1 MDPVTLT
8 SPVSKNVPQYVYL
21 DFDGEATGY
30 RNDALG
36 LDFAVTVED
45 SGFSEE
51 QKRDILSELSAR
63 YADADVIFTLDK
75 PTDDTCEYSTVFV
88 GKSNDFK
95 AYGNFL
101 GLAETV
107 DAGNRI
113 KNDNAF
119 VLLDNSASVDQ
130 VVSVAAHELGH
141 ILNGDVHETVTG
153 TIDDYADAYLY
164 ADFIENQT
172 MQFGTT
178 GTYSTKS
185 YVKYRNTAS
194 GSGVNFYS
202 KTTFGCDRYA
212 VDSLGSQQ
220 SVSITITNITPYT
233 SNDYVIQAWLYSGS
247 YNNKI
252 VDMVRAHA
260 YPNTASFDAVRD
272 SMESGLVWLSPGE
285 SVTFQIDNSNTRL
298 FLGPRSTLGKNV
310 SVISQYS
317 ISATLCSTPSPTP
330 TPTSKPDLIV
340 SSLSV
345 KKGSTSTTSFLTTDT
360 ITLGITVKNQGSAST
375 GRSFYAD
382 IYDGSTYLGYVSFS
396 SLAAN
401 STQTATYTIAA
412 NKLSAGSHTLRV
424 IADNDSYVSESN
436 ESNNIATSN
445 ISVASPT
452 LSKPTTTND
461 SVSGTTATL
470 RWSGATGIVTG
481 YEVRY
486 ATNSKLS
493 GATVKSVSETSTS
506 VSISENGT
514 YYWQVRAKGA
524 YGNWSPWTS
533 PDSFTITEA
542 KDTRAPVKPTTT
554 NDSVSGTTAT
564 LRWSG
569 ATDNVAVTGYE
580 VRYAN
585 NSKLSGATV
594 KSVSGTST
602 SVSISANGTYYWQVR
617 AKDAAGN
624 WSPWTSP
631 DSFAITEAK
640 DTRAPVKP
648 TTTNDSVSGTTATLR
663 WSGATDN
670 VAVTGYEIRY
680 ATNSKLTGATV
691 KSTTATS
698 LNVSGLAN
706 GTWYWQVR
714 AKDAAG
720 NWSPWTSPDSFAIT
734 EAKDTRAP
742 VKPTTTNDSVSGTTA
757 TLRWSGATD
766 NVAVTGYEI
775 RYATNSKLTGAT
787 VKSTTATSLNVSGL
801 ANGTW
806 YWQVR
811 AKDAAGNWS
820 PWTSPDDFSMKIADT
835 QAPAKPAK
843 TKDSVSGS
851 TATLVWSIATD
862 NVGVTGYEVRYATN
876 SKLTGATVKSTTAT
890 SLNVSGLENGTWY
903 WQVRAK
909 DAAGNWSP
917 WTGPDSFAIA
927 GAADT
932 RSPTVPQ
939 NLMSWTGDESVLLT
953 WDASTDNVGVTG
965 YEVSYVNCEKAGS
978 PAIVTSTSDTRLVI
992 SGLRAGRNYG
1002 AKVRACDA
1010 ASNWSEWTSSVY
1022 FSMAPVSSSFR
1033 FEDAACGVSP
1043 DTTDSPRK
1051 FAGML
1056 A

>member
-1 MDPVTLT
+1 MDFVTLT

-75 PTDDTCEYSTVFV
+75 PKDDTLEYSTVFV
-88 GKSNDFK
+88 GKSGDFK

-119 VLLDNSASVDQ
+119 VLLDNTASVDQ

-153 TIDDYADAYLY
+153 TIDDYAYLY

-172 MQFGTT
+172 IQFDAT

-185 YVKYRNTAS
+185 YVRYRNNAS
-194 GSGVNFYS
+194 GSGVDAYN
-202 KTTFGCDRYA
+202 KTIFGCDRYA
-212 VDSLGSQQ
+212 VDSLGFQQ

-260 YPNTASFDAVRD
+260 YPSTASFDAVRD
-272 SMESGLVWLSPGE
+272 SMVSSLVWISPGE
-285 SVTFQIDNSNTRL
+285 SVTFKIDNSNTRL
-298 FLGPRSTLGKNV
+298 FLGPRTNLGRNV

-542 KDTRAPVKPTTT
+542 KYTRAPVKPTTT

-640 DTRAPVKP
+640 YTRAPVKP

-670 VAVTGYEIRY
+670 VA
-680 ATNSKLTGATV
+680 
-691 KSTTATS
+691 
-698 LNVSGLAN
+698 
-706 GTWYWQVR
+706 
-714 AKDAAG
+714 
-720 NWSPWTSPDSFAIT
+720 
-734 EAKDTRAP
+734 
-742 VKPTTTNDSVSGTTA
+742 
-757 TLRWSGATD
+757 
-766 NVAVTGYEI
+766 
-775 RYATNSKLTGAT
+775 
-787 VKSTTATSLNVSGL
+787 
-801 ANGTW
+801 
-806 YWQVR
+806 
-811 AKDAAGNWS
+811 
-820 PWTSPDDFSMKIADT
+820 
-835 QAPAKPAK
+835 
-843 TKDSVSGS
+843 
-851 TATLVWSIATD
+851 
-862 NVGVTGYEVRYATN
+862 VTGYEVRYATN

-917 WTGPDSFAIA
+917 WTDPDSFAIT
-927 GAADT
+927 GATDT
-932 RSPTVPQ
+932 QSPTVPQ
-939 NLMSWTGDESVLLT
+939 NLMSWAGDGSVLLT

-978 PAIVTSTSDTRLVI
+978 PVIVESTSDTRLVI
-992 SGLRAGRNYG
+992 SGLKAGRNYG

-1010 ASNWSEWTSSVY
+1010 ANNWSEWTSFVY
-1022 FSMAPVSSSFR
+1022 FSLATESSNVC
-1033 FEDAACGVSP
+1033 FEDAACGVSL
-1043 DTTDSPRK
+1043 DAADSPRK